1 MSDDIFFFSSSFS
14 FFLFFFIRD
23 GILVLYVY
31 LQMAGPHTLDI
42 QSVELVLDHS
52 KR

>member
-1 MSDDIFFFSSSFS
+1 VMTSSSSLLLIFFF
-14 FFLFFFIRD
+14 FFFIRD

>member
-1 MSDDIFFFSSSFS
+1 VMTSSSS
-14 FFLFFFIRD
+14 LLLILFFFFFIRD